1 MAASKAQ
8 THPTAHD
15 TDSSLLGES
24 RRKDRRRGDTLEDPT
39 VGRVAPPPRGP
50 IRGDCSPSQL
60 LSHLI
65 VVFHILLPEC

>member
-8 THPTAHD
+8 THPTVHD

-39 VGRVAPPPRGP
+39 VGQVAPSSSGPHQRGLLTFPAPLPSHSGLPHPPA
-50 IRGDCSPSQL
+50 
-60 LSHLI
+60 
-65 VVFHILLPEC
+65 